1 MSYGRRRTT
10 TLSAEGQISDEG
22 VAAELLFLIFTGA
35 TAGDKVNLK
44 NGSGGDSITGDL
56 LCPANGSVVIGPF
69 DEGKGIVFSADIYC
83 DVTLTGVGTVFAVY
97 RELE

>member
-10 TLSAEGQISDEG
+10 TLAVDGQISDAG

-35 TAGDKVNLK
+35 TAGDIINLK
-44 NGSGGDSITGDL
+44 NGSGGTSITGAL
-56 LCPANGSVVIGPF
+56 LCPANGSVRIGPF
-69 DEGKGIVFSADIYC
+69 DEGKGIPFSEDIYA
-83 DVTLTGVGTVFAVY
+83 DVTLTGAGALFAVY